1 MSIPQENVTLY
12 LVEYIVKKKI
22 QGAKVGEDKAN
33 FEQRLTFEFPKTI
46 TQTSK
51 MTQNISKT
59 DVSHNQETSEHIS
72 KGSEISSLKDYGISK
87 FISASFTKPK
97 TW

>member
-1 MSIPQENVTLY
+1 MGRTKQTLNKG
-12 LVEYIVKKKI
+12 L
-22 QGAKVGEDKAN
+22 A
-33 FEQRLTFEFPKTI
+33 FEFPKTI
-46 TQTSK
+46 NQTSK
-51 MTQNISKT
+51 MTRNISKT
-59 DVSHNQETSEHIS
+59 DVSHNQETSEHIF